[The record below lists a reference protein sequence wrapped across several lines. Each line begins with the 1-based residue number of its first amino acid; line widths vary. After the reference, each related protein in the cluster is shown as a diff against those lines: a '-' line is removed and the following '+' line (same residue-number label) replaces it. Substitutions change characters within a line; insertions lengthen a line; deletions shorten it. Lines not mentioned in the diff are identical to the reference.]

1 MLSMRRAGLVFFI
14 SIILVAL
21 GADGAAQAY
30 QVSSL
35 AAITSAQQSKKIED
49 KGDIKIV
56 YELPRDPRFLEIQQA
71 LKQSKL
77 FDLVVASL
85 NAKLA
90 LPRNLPTRF
99 AECGEANAFY
109 DPLIKS
115 ITMCYELIGAI
126 ADEFSQGSGSDEEL
140 ETATINTVL
149 FVFFHELGHALIDI
163 LKLPVT
169 GKEEDAVDQLAS
181 LILIES
187 GDDGEEAA
195 LDGATWFLLQA
206 GKTGVDDLAF
216 WDEHSLDAQR
226 FYNIACWV
234 YGRNPKKY
242 SELVTAGLLPEP
254 RAVQCV
260 DEYRKMS
267 ESWMKLLSPYL
278 KN

>member
-1 MLSMRRAGLVFFI
+1 MRRAGLVFFI